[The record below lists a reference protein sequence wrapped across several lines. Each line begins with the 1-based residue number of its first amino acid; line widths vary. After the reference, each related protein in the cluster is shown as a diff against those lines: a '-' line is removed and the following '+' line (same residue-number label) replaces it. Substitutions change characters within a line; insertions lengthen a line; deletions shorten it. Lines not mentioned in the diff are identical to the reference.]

1 VPELQLPTVS
11 RRGIVGVCALTVS
24 LLWAPVARAAPS
36 GTIEG
41 RVLNGAGDK
50 PEPGVEVVL
59 TGARP
64 SGSDQIVR
72 RAKTDQKGRFE
83 FKNVPTGK
91 RIYAVDA
98 SFDGGFFAGG
108 AIELPAGTAKRP
120 VVKTTLRV
128 WDTISDPNA
137 ILIRRNDIFLSTGK
151 QAVDVV
157 ESVTVVNTSRRA
169 YIGRAPP
176 KRSAEPRPTLGLDLP
191 SGADRS
197 AVQILDS
204 SIDVP
209 GLTPTDFGIG
219 ITAAVPPGE
228 TLITFAY
235 RLPGSAG
242 VYDFAKTALYPILNT
257 SVHAADPLTIR
268 SNRLVDNGEVTV
280 GGTRYRRWS
289 TTEALDPG
297 DQLQVAAVAEARSS
311 PGLGAGIVI
320 AAVLAV
326 GLLLW
331 AFIRR
336 RRPGPAV
343 KTAGTHPV
351 PETREH
357 LVSLIA
363 ALDLRHRAGDVS
375 EEEWAR
381 RRAELK
387 QQLAELQTA
396 EPTP

>member
-1 VPELQLPTVS
+1 MNRKGVWRAVS
-11 RRGIVGVCALTVS
+11 LCALAMC
-24 LLWAPVARAAPS
+24 LLWTSAPRAAPS
-36 GTIEG
+36 GSIEG

-50 PEPGVEVVL
+50 PEAGVEVVL

-64 SGSDQIVR
+64 DGTGQLVR
-72 RAKTDQKGRFE
+72 RAKTDKKGRFE
-83 FKNVPTGK
+83 FSNVPTGN
-91 RIYAVDA
+91 RFYAVDA

-108 AIELPAGTAKRP
+108 AVELPAGTAKRP
-120 VVKTTLRV
+120 VVKTRLRV
-128 WDTISDPNA
+128 WETMSDPDA

-151 QAVDVV
+151 EALDVV
-157 ESVTVVNTSRRA
+157 ESVTVVNTSKRA
-169 YIGRAPP
+169 YIGRAPAAG
-176 KRSAEPRPTLGLDLP
+176 SAEPRAALGLDLP

-209 GLTPTDFGIG
+209 GLVPTDSGVG
-219 ITAAVPPGE
+219 ITAAIPPGE

-242 VYDFAKTALYPILNT
+242 VYDFAKTALYPVLNT
-257 SVHAADPLTIR
+257 SVHAGDPLTIR
-268 SNRLVDNGEVTV
+268 SNRLVDNGEVTL

-289 TTEALDPG
+289 TTEALDAG
-297 DQLQVAAVAEARSS
+297 DQLQVAAVAEAGGS
-311 PGLGAGIVI
+311 PALIVGIVI
-320 AAVLAV
+320 AAVLAI

-336 RRPGPAV
+336 RRPAPVVRTSGA
-343 KTAGTHPV
+343 HPV
-351 PETREH
+351 AETREH

-375 EEEWAR
+375 EEEWTR

-387 QQLAELQTA
+387 QELAELQTP
-396 EPTP
+396 EPAP